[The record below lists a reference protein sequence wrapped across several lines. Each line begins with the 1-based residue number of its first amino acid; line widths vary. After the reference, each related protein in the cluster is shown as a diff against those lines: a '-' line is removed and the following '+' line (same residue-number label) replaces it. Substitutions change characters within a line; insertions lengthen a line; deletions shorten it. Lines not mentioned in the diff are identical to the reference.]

1 MLFILLSMHIVASR
15 LQKEGFLTRSGVD
28 DPGVERP
35 LFWPLSHP
43 IALFSTTLT
52 SARWVRTA
60 VTEQVTSRAKGL
72 ISLWPGRNLYTET
85 CRHTRSQANGNF
97 SETPL
102 MVTA

>member
-1 MLFILLSMHIVASR
+1 MLSMLLSMHIVASR

-43 IALFSTTLT
+43 NALFSTTLT
-52 SARWVRTA
+52 SARWVCTA
-60 VTEQVTSRAKGL
+60 VAEQVTSRAKGL

-85 CRHTRSQANGNF
+85 CRHTRSQTSGNCAK
-97 SETPL
+97 PP
-102 MVTA
+102 